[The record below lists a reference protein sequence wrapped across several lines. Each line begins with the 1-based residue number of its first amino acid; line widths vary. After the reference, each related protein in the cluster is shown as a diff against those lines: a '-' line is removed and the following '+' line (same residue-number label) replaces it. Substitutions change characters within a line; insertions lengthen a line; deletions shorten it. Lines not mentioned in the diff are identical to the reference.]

1 MREKEENPGLELEP
15 EERWDILAEQLHQG
29 WEITPPLRKGIIWV
43 HLRYSRVFGPELVFT
58 QTLLIDFKDE
68 RLSLVVKNDSIQKG
82 SSGPFLF
89 LVKHCFYH

>member
-1 MREKEENPGLELEP
+1 MRRVREKEENPGLELEP

-58 QTLLIDFKDE
+58 QTLLIDSRTRDFLLLLKTTLYKKE
-68 RLSLVVKNDSIQKG
+68 VPVLSF
-82 SSGPFLF
+82 FL
-89 LVKHCFYH
+89 

>member
-58 QTLLIDFKDE
+58 QTLLIDSRTRDFLLLLKTTLYKKE
-68 RLSLVVKNDSIQKG
+68 VPVLSF
-82 SSGPFLF
+82 FL
-89 LVKHCFYH
+89 